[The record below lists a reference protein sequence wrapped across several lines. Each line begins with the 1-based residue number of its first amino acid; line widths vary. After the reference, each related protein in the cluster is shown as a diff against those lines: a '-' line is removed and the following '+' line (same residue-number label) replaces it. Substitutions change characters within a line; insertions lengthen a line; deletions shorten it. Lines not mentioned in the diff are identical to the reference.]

1 MSDSK
6 DVDTEDVWPESNVT
20 MNAWSEEAIDVDD
33 MHRRCAAHQDFLA
46 NNPDVV
52 AFAQDWADRNLD
64 DLVQR

>member
-6 DVDTEDVWPESNVT
+6 DVDTVEVWPETHVT
-20 MNAWSEEAIDVDD
+20 MNAWSEEVIDADD
-33 MHRRCAAHQDFLA
+33 MHRRCAAHREFLA
-46 NNPDVV
+46 NNPDAV